1 MAPGP
6 GPATVA
12 RHWCGLMPA
21 SVVAKWSQHLYPDT
35 KSVTTTSTSTLD
47 VSSIVVIVLQAVVRQ
62 TCVRIFVDILYIF
75 VDNIP
80 QRTHSIHA
88 VESIARTSFH
98 AAKSGPQAH
107 NFLKPFSTCL

>member
-75 VDNIP
+75 VDNIFKELIQSMQLLRSVIKKNVFNP
-80 QRTHSIHA
+80 
-88 VESIARTSFH
+88 
-98 AAKSGPQAH
+98 
-107 NFLKPFSTCL
+107 

>member
-1 MAPGP
+1 
-6 GPATVA
+6 
-12 RHWCGLMPA
+12 MPA

-47 VSSIVVIVLQAVVRQ
+47 VSSIVVIVLQAVVRH

-88 VESIARTSFH
+88 V
-98 AAKSGPQAH
+98 AALADKEECI
-107 NFLKPFSTCL
+107 CLRSRPGSPNVVCQFVRGHVENSDRITE